1 MGFMKPVDILIA
13 CVAANHPNDGINEMT
28 LGGRGGRVVRICDDC
43 FRAYNAAASAERRAR
58 KAAPRVRRPLA
69 TTGAGGEWNAFA
81 ALVLA
86 ASAGTLP
93 R

>member
-1 MGFMKPVDILIA
+1 MGFMKPVDILNA

-28 LGGRGGRVVRICDDC
+28 LGGRVVCICDDC